1 MMKKQ
6 IIFLAVLLLCCACT
20 KKEKLII
27 GGSGWQ
33 HIAIIDKESGKIEWQ
48 HDLMPEEECNKVEV
62 TPKGYIL
69 YAYKQ
74 GAKLIDRNHQVIW
87 DYKANEG
94 EELHYASY
102 SDGNYV
108 LAICGMPARIV
119 ELDNSG
125 SQVKEIKFQT
135 GIPNVKDQFRQI
147 QKTTE
152 NTYLIPLTGKYKI
165 SEMDENGRFI
175 RSALTGGMPFS
186 VKVLNDGNW
195 LVSCGEG
202 RILAEV
208 DPETK
213 GISKMIESSDLNF
226 GSFLFVAEAIR
237 YENGNTL
244 IANGSKNGH
253 HNDISQPLLLEI
265 NPSNQIV
272 WRLPLNTEIGNVTTV
287 YSFF

>member
-1 MMKKQ
+1 MKKQ

-27 GGSGWQ
+27 GGSEWQ
-33 HIAIIDKESGKIEWQ
+33 QIAIIDKASGKIEWK
-48 HDLMPEEECNKVEV
+48 HELMPEEECNKVEV
-62 TPKGYIL
+62 TPKGHIL

-74 GAKLIDRNHQVIW
+74 GAKLIDRKHQVIW

-125 SQVKEIKFQT
+125 SPIMEIMFHT
-135 GIPNVKDQFRQI
+135 GIPNVNDQFRQI

-152 NTYLIPLTGKYKI
+152 NTYLIPLMSKNKI
-165 SEMDENGRFI
+165 SELNEKGRFT
-175 RSALTGGMPFS
+175 RSVLTGGSPFS
-186 VKVLNDGNW
+186 VKLIDDGTW

-202 RILAEV
+202 RMLAEI
-208 DPETK
+208 DPEQK
-213 GISKMIESSDLNF
+213 GISKTIDSSDLNF

-244 IANGSKNGH
+244 IANGSKNGRQ
-253 HNDISQPLLLEI
+253 NDRSQPLLLEI

-272 WRLPLNTEIGNVTTV
+272 WRLPLNPEIGNVTSV
-287 YSFF
+287 YSFY